1 MIKENLNIKFTAGE
15 TSSEY
20 EGQIIVPS
28 QVMTSTSQ
36 NEDVNLEK
44 SPNVTIK
51 LKGEAAR
58 GVKNLLSQYKK
69 IKAEFELV
77 NKTYAMNVS
86 IIESTNDYVVLQY
99 CDGLTAAEVSHT
111 FECVNSSI
119 ETSNDKSSGS
129 DVVKDASTQFL
140 YDGTPVKASEI
151 SFEQMKYHTIT
162 VGSPTEND
170 ITLTPKSSFPGMSTS
185 DAEYEDTLTATYK
198 GITINVPVK
207 LTITIENLHVLT
219 MKWGNAGVG
228 PAQLVYIY
236 DYKNDDPFESYCGIS
251 LRFFDEKNNDVT
263 EYIVNNNTINVS
275 FEGYEGSIF
284 NGTTT
289 WVDQRQDCI
298 ESGSDGVD
306 YFLSIEFADINEFIR
321 YKDAYN
327 NENGNSGNY
336 DGLITKCNVS
346 VEGYDI
352 SPSSFSISGANF

>member
-28 QVMTSTSQ
+28 QVMTSTPQ
-36 NEDVNLEK
+36 NEEVDLEK
-44 SPNVTIK
+44 SPNVKIR
-51 LKGEAAR
+51 LSGDAAR
-58 GVKNLLSQYKK
+58 GVKNLSSQYKK
-69 IKAEFELV
+69 IKAEFELG
-77 NKTYAMNVS
+77 NKTYTMNVS
-86 IIESTNDYVVLQY
+86 LIEGTNDYVVLQY

-129 DVVKDASTQFL
+129 DVVVTSSTQFL

-185 DAEYEDTLTATYK
+185 DAEYEETLTATYK

-207 LTITIENLHVLT
+207 LTITMESLNVLT
-219 MKWGNAGVG
+219 MKWSDGAVTCPDLNR
-228 PAQLVYIY
+228 YTN
-236 DYKNDDPFESYCGIS
+236 NDPYNSIMGLS
-251 LRFFDEKNNDVT
+251 LRFFDETDNDVT

-275 FEGYEGSIF
+275 FEGYDGNNYNGIYDWAYVEGAEEHGYLDHCLEI
-284 NGTTT
+284 N
-289 WVDQRQDCI
+289 
-298 ESGSDGVD
+298 
-306 YFLSIEFADINEFIR
+306 FADNQEKQNYFSN
-321 YKDAYN
+321 YN
-327 NENGNSGNY
+327 DDPN
-336 DGLITKCNVS
+336 GLITKCNVS

-352 SPSSFSISGANF
+352 SPSSFSISGECY

>member
-28 QVMTSTSQ
+28 QVMTSTPQ
-36 NEDVNLEK
+36 NEEVNLEK

-51 LKGEAAR
+51 LKGDAAR
-58 GVKNLLSQYKK
+58 GVKNLSSQYKK
-69 IKAEFELV
+69 IKAEFELG
-77 NKTYAMNVS
+77 NKTYTMNVS
-86 IIESTNDYVVLQY
+86 LIEGTNDYVVLQY

-129 DVVKDASTQFL
+129 DVVVTSSTQFL

-151 SFEQMKYHTIT
+151 SFGQMKYHTIT

-185 DAEYEDTLTATYK
+185 NAEYEETLTATYK

-207 LTITIENLHVLT
+207 LTITMESLPVLT
-219 MKWGNAGVG
+219 MKWTDGAVAN
-228 PAQLVYIY
+228 PYLNSYT
-236 DYKNDDPFESYCGIS
+236 NDDPYNLSMGLS
-251 LRFFDEKNNDVT
+251 LRFFDGTDNDVT

-275 FEGYEGSIF
+275 FEGYDGNNY
-284 NGTTT
+284 NGTYN
-289 WVDQRQDCI
+289 WEYVDGAEVIGYLDHVLGI
-298 ESGSDGVD
+298 T
-306 YFLSIEFADINEFIR
+306 FADNQEMQ
-321 YKDAYN
+321 
-327 NENGNSGNY
+327 NY
-336 DGLITKCNVS
+336 FSTYETEHGSLDGLITKCNVS
-346 VEGYDI
+346 IEGYNI
-352 SPSSFSISGANF
+352 SPSSFSILGNVL